1 MHSDNIHYNF
11 KSWLSKGSKM
21 TLTQLRHMN
30 ELAKTGSFIK
40 SSENL
45 FVTQPALSR
54 SIKSLEDELGA
65 KLFDRQGRH
74 TTLTAFGEEILRR
87 SEVLLDLAKDIK
99 ETHRNFKNG
108 LSGQIRIG
116 MGSGPG
122 ALVMTKLLQHIAIHY
137 PHLHIEVARGKTGML
152 IESLRARK
160 LDALIINARSM
171 KPSQD
176 LKMEIIYE
184 TPGAFMVRKG
194 HPLLKLKKVTIDDIR
209 KYPIASTAL
218 SEETEKTIIERY
230 GKDANLD
237 NLVNIKCSE
246 ISSLVEVSQ
255 HSNTILLAIRNS
267 ALELEE
273 INLTPSLDA
282 TARFGLV
289 TIENRTESPLLLHV
303 RKFIEAALNELPN
316 KMDVQQES

>member
-1 MHSDNIHYNF
+1 
-11 KSWLSKGSKM
+11 M

-122 ALVMTKLLQHIAIHY
+122 ALVMTKLLQHIAVHY

-218 SEETEKTIIERY
+218 SEETEKTIIDRY

-273 INLTPSLDA
+273 VNLTPSLDA

-303 RKFIEAALNELPN
+303 RKFIEASLNELPN
-316 KMDVQQES
+316 KMDVQQEG

>member
-1 MHSDNIHYNF
+1 
-11 KSWLSKGSKM
+11 M
-21 TLTQLRHMN
+21 TLTQLRHMS

-65 KLFDRQGRH
+65 KLFDRQGRQ

-87 SEVLLDLAKDIK
+87 SQILLDLAKDIK
-99 ETHRNFKNG
+99 DTHRNFKNG
-108 LSGQIRIG
+108 LSGQIRVG

-122 ALVMTKLLQHIAIHY
+122 ALLMTRLLEHIAVHY
-137 PHLHIEVARGKTGML
+137 PHLHIEIARGKTGML

-160 LDALIINARSM
+160 LDALVINARSM
-171 KPSQD
+171 KPAQD
-176 LKMEIIYE
+176 LKMEVICE

-194 HPLLKLKKVTIDDIR
+194 HPLRKLKKITIDDIK

-218 SEETEKTIIERY
+218 SEETEKTIIDRY
-230 GKDANLD
+230 GKDANLE
-237 NLVNIKCSE
+237 NLINIKCSE
-246 ISSLVEVSQ
+246 ISSLVDVAQ
-255 HSNTILLAIRNS
+255 RSNTVLLAIRNS

-273 INLTPSLDA
+273 IIVTPALDA
-282 TARFGLV
+282 TARFGFV
-289 TIENRTESPLLLHV
+289 TIENRTESPLLRHV
-303 RKFIEAALNELPN
+303 RDFIQKDLAERPN
-316 KMDVQQES
+316 QIPIKKE

>member
-1 MHSDNIHYNF
+1 
-11 KSWLSKGSKM
+11 
-21 TLTQLRHMN
+21 MN

-45 FVTQPALSR
+45 FITQPALSR
-54 SIKSLEDELGA
+54 SIKSLEDQLGA

-184 TPGAFMVRKG
+184 TPGAFMVHKG

-218 SEETEKTIIERY
+218 SEETEKTIIDRY

-255 HSNTILLAIRNS
+255 NSNTILLAIRNS

-282 TARFGLV
+282 TAMFGIV
-289 TIENRTESPLLLHV
+289 TIKNRTESPLLVHV
-303 RKFIEAALNELPN
+303 RKFIETALNELPN
-316 KMDVQQES
+316 KLDTQ

>member
-1 MHSDNIHYNF
+1 MS
-11 KSWLSKGSKM
+11 
-21 TLTQLRHMN
+21 

-65 KLFDRQGRH
+65 KLFDRQGRQ

-87 SEVLLDLAKDIK
+87 SQILLDLAKDIK
-99 ETHRNFKNG
+99 ETNRNFKNG

-122 ALVMTKLLQHIAIHY
+122 ALLMTQLLKHIAIHY
-137 PHLHIEVARGKTGML
+137 PHLHIEIARGKTGML

-176 LKMEIIYE
+176 LKMEIIHE

-194 HPLLKLKKVTIDDIR
+194 HPLLKLKKVTIDDLR

-218 SEETEKTIIERY
+218 SEETEKTIIDRY
-230 GKDANLD
+230 GKDANLE

-246 ISSLVEVSQ
+246 ISSLVEVTEQ
-255 HSNTILLAIRNS
+255 SNTILLAIRNS
-267 ALELEE
+267 APELEE
-273 INLTPSLDA
+273 VVITPPLDA
-282 TARFGLV
+282 TARFGFV
-289 TIENRTESPLLLHV
+289 TIENRTESPLLRHV
-303 RKFIEAALNELPN
+303 RDFIEKELNERPN
-316 KMDVQQES
+316 ELEQKKRKKPANKGGQNS

>member
-1 MHSDNIHYNF
+1 
-11 KSWLSKGSKM
+11 M
-21 TLTQLRHMN
+21 TLTQLRHMA

-65 KLFDRQGRH
+65 KLFDRQGRQ
-74 TTLTAFGEEILRR
+74 TTLTAFGEEILSR
-87 SEVLLDLAKDIK
+87 SQILLDLAKDIK

-116 MGSGPG
+116 MGSGAG
-122 ALVMTKLLQHIAIHY
+122 ALLMTPLLEHIVVHY
-137 PHLHIEVARGKTGML
+137 PHLRIEVARGKTGML

-171 KPSQD
+171 LPALD
-176 LKMEIIYE
+176 LKMEVIYE

-194 HPLLKLKKVTIDDIR
+194 HPLRKLKKISIDDLR

-218 SEETEKTIIERY
+218 SEDTEKTIIDRY

-246 ISSLVEVSQ
+246 ISSLVEVAQ
-255 HSNTILLAIRNS
+255 QSNTVLLAIRNS

-273 INLTPSLDA
+273 LVLTPPLNA
-282 TARFGLV
+282 TARFGFV
-289 TIENRTESPLLLHV
+289 TIENRTESPLLRHV
-303 RKFIEAALNELPN
+303 RDFVEKDLSARPN
-316 KMDVQQES
+316 QMAIKKE

>member
-1 MHSDNIHYNF
+1 
-11 KSWLSKGSKM
+11 M
-21 TLTQLRHMN
+21 TLTQLRHMA

-65 KLFDRQGRH
+65 KLFDRQGRE
-74 TTLTAFGEEILRR
+74 TTLTAFGEEILKR
-87 SEVLLDLAKDIK
+87 SQILLDLAKDIK
-99 ETHRNFKNG
+99 DTNRNFKNG

-122 ALVMTKLLQHIAIHY
+122 ALLMTKLLEHIAVHY

-171 KPSQD
+171 KPAHD
-176 LKMEIIYE
+176 LKMEVIHE
-184 TPGAFMVRKG
+184 TSGAFMVRKG
-194 HPLLKLKKVTIDDIR
+194 HPLRKQKKITIEDIK

-218 SEETEKTIIERY
+218 SEETEKTIIDRY
-230 GKDANLD
+230 GKEANLD

-246 ISSLVEVSQ
+246 ISSLISVAQ
-255 HSNTILLAIRNS
+255 QSNTVLLAIRN
-267 ALELEE
+267 AAPELEVIE
-273 INLTPSLDA
+273 LTPQLNA
-282 TARFGLV
+282 TARFGFV
-289 TIENRTESPLLLHV
+289 TIENRTESPLLRHV
-303 RKFIEAALNELPN
+303 RDFVRKELDDQPN
-316 KMDVQQES
+316 QMPIKN

>member
-1 MHSDNIHYNF
+1 
-11 KSWLSKGSKM
+11 M
-21 TLTQLRHMN
+21 TLTQLRHMG

-65 KLFDRQGRH
+65 KLFDRQGRQ

-87 SEVLLDLAKDIK
+87 SQILLDLAKDIK
-99 ETHRNFKNG
+99 ETNRNFKNG

-122 ALVMTKLLQHIAIHY
+122 ALLMTQLLKHIAVNY
-137 PHLHIEVARGKTGML
+137 PHLHIEIARGKTGML

-194 HPLLKLKKVTIDDIR
+194 HPLTKLKKVTIDDLR

-218 SEETEKTIIERY
+218 SEETEKTIIDRY
-230 GKDANLD
+230 GKDANLE

-246 ISSLVEVSQ
+246 ISSLVEVAQ
-255 HSNTILLAIRNS
+255 QSNTVLLAIRNS

-273 INLTPSLDA
+273 IIISPELDA
-282 TARFGLV
+282 TAKFGFV

-303 RKFIEAALNELPN
+303 RKFIESNLEDLPN
-316 KMDVQQES
+316 KISV

>member
-1 MHSDNIHYNF
+1 
-11 KSWLSKGSKM
+11 M

-122 ALVMTKLLQHIAIHY
+122 ALVMTKLLQHIATHY

-184 TPGAFMVRKG
+184 TPGAFMVRKS

-218 SEETEKTIIERY
+218 SEETEKTIIDRY

-246 ISSLVEVSQ
+246 ISSLVEVALY
-255 HSNTILLAIRNS
+255 SNTILLAIRNS

-289 TIENRTESPLLLHV
+289 TIENRTESPLLIHV

-316 KMDVQQES
+316 NMDIHQAG

>member
-1 MHSDNIHYNF
+1 
-11 KSWLSKGSKM
+11 M

-65 KLFDRQGRH
+65 KLFDRQGRRS
-74 TTLTAFGEEILRR
+74 TLTAFGEEILKR

-99 ETHRNFKNG
+99 DTHRNFKNG

-176 LKMEIIYE
+176 MKMEIIYE
-184 TPGAFMVRKG
+184 TSGAFMVRKG
-194 HPLLKLKKVTIDDIR
+194 HPLLKLKKTTIDDIR

-218 SEETEKTIIERY
+218 SEETEKIIIERY

-246 ISSLVEVSQ
+246 ISSLVEVAQ
-255 HSNTILLAIRNS
+255 HSNSILLAIRNS

-273 INLTPSLDA
+273 LNLIPPLNA

-303 RKFIEAALNELPN
+303 RKFIETALNELPN
-316 KMDVQQES
+316 NMNAQKEG

>member
-1 MHSDNIHYNF
+1 
-11 KSWLSKGSKM
+11 M
-21 TLTQLRHMN
+21 TLTQLRHMA

-65 KLFDRQGRH
+65 KLFDRQGRE
-74 TTLTAFGEEILRR
+74 TTLTAFGEEILKR
-87 SEVLLDLAKDIK
+87 SLILLDLAKDIK
-99 ETHRNFKNG
+99 DTNRNFKNG

-122 ALVMTKLLQHIAIHY
+122 ALLMTKLLEHIAVHY

-171 KPSQD
+171 KPAHD
-176 LKMEIIYE
+176 LKMEVIHE
-184 TPGAFMVRKG
+184 TSGAFMVRKG
-194 HPLLKLKKVTIDDIR
+194 HPLRKQKKITIEDIK

-218 SEETEKTIIERY
+218 SEETEKTIIDRY
-230 GKDANLD
+230 GKEANLD

-246 ISSLVEVSQ
+246 ISSLISVAQ
-255 HSNTILLAIRNS
+255 QSNTVLLAIRN
-267 ALELEE
+267 AAPELEVIE
-273 INLTPSLDA
+273 LTPQLNA
-282 TARFGLV
+282 TARFGFV
-289 TIENRTESPLLLHV
+289 TIENRTESPLLRHV
-303 RKFIEAALNELPN
+303 RDFVRKELDDQPN
-316 KMDVQQES
+316 QMPIKN

>member
-1 MHSDNIHYNF
+1 
-11 KSWLSKGSKM
+11 M

-218 SEETEKTIIERY
+218 SEETEKTIIDRY

-316 KMDVQQES
+316 KMDVQQEG

>member
-1 MHSDNIHYNF
+1 
-11 KSWLSKGSKM
+11 M

-218 SEETEKTIIERY
+218 SEETEKTIIDRY

>member
-1 MHSDNIHYNF
+1 
-11 KSWLSKGSKM
+11 M
-21 TLTQLRHMN
+21 TLTQLRHMS

-65 KLFDRQGRH
+65 KLFDRQGRQ
-74 TTLTAFGEEILRR
+74 TILTAFGEEILRR
-87 SEVLLDLAKDIK
+87 SQILLDLAKDIK
-99 ETHRNFKNG
+99 ETNRNFKNG

-122 ALVMTKLLQHIAIHY
+122 ALLMTRLLKHIAVHY
-137 PHLHIEVARGKTGML
+137 PHLHIEIARGKTGML

-176 LKMEIIYE
+176 LKMEIIHE

-194 HPLLKLKKVTIDDIR
+194 HPLRKMKKIAMDDLR

-218 SEETEKTIIERY
+218 SEATEKTIIDRY
-230 GKDANLD
+230 GKDANLE

-246 ISSLVEVSQ
+246 ISSLVEVAEQ
-255 HSNTILLAIRNS
+255 SNTVLLAIRNS
-267 ALELEE
+267 ALDLEE
-273 INLTPSLDA
+273 IILTPPLNA
-282 TARFGLV
+282 TARFGFV
-289 TIENRTESPLLLHV
+289 TIENRTESPLLRHV
-303 RKFIEAALNELPN
+303 RDFIEKDLSERPN
-316 KMDVQQES
+316 QMTIQKE

>member
-1 MHSDNIHYNF
+1 
-11 KSWLSKGSKM
+11 
-21 TLTQLRHMN
+21 MN

-65 KLFDRQGRH
+65 KLFDRQGRR
-74 TTLTAFGEEILRR
+74 TSLTAFGEEILRR

-99 ETHRNFKNG
+99 NTHRNFKNG
-108 LSGQIRIG
+108 LSGQVRIG

-122 ALVMTKLLQHIAIHY
+122 ALVMTKLLQHIAVHY

-184 TPGAFMVRKG
+184 TPGAFMVRKD
-194 HPLLKLKKVTIDDIR
+194 HPLIKLQIIKMDDIR

-218 SEETEKTIIERY
+218 SEETEKTIIDRY

-246 ISSLVEVSQ
+246 ISSLVEVAK
-255 HSNTILLAIRNS
+255 HSNTVLLAIRNS
-267 ALELEE
+267 ALDLEE
-273 INLTPSLDA
+273 IILTPPLNA
-282 TARFGLV
+282 TARFGFV
-289 TIENRTESPLLLHV
+289 TIENRTESPLLGHI
-303 RKFIEAALNELPN
+303 RSFIEKDLNARPN
-316 KMDVQQES
+316 KMEIQV

>member
-11 KSWLSKGSKM
+11 KSWLLKGSEM

-108 LSGQIRIG
+108 LSGQIRLG

-122 ALVMTKLLQHIAIHY
+122 ALVMTKLLQHVAIHY

-160 LDALIINARSM
+160 LDALLINARSM

-184 TPGAFMVRKG
+184 TPGAFMARKG

-218 SEETEKTIIERY
+218 SEETEKTIIDRY

-255 HSNTILLAIRNS
+255 QSNTILLAIRNS

-303 RKFIEAALNELPN
+303 RRFIETALNELPN
-316 KMDVQQES
+316 KMDIQ

>member
-1 MHSDNIHYNF
+1 
-11 KSWLSKGSKM
+11 M

-122 ALVMTKLLQHIAIHY
+122 ALVMTKLLQHIAVHY

-218 SEETEKTIIERY
+218 SEETEKTIIDRY

-246 ISSLVEVSQ
+246 ISSLVEVAQ

-273 INLTPSLDA
+273 VNLAPSLDA

-303 RKFIEAALNELPN
+303 RKFIETALNELPN
-316 KMDVQQES
+316 NMDIQQAG

>member
-1 MHSDNIHYNF
+1 
-11 KSWLSKGSKM
+11 M
-21 TLTQLRHMN
+21 TLTQLRHMS

-65 KLFDRQGRH
+65 KLFDRQGRQ

-87 SEVLLDLAKDIK
+87 SQILLDLAKDIK
-99 ETHRNFKNG
+99 ETNRNFKNG

-122 ALVMTKLLQHIAIHY
+122 ALLMTELLKHIAINY
-137 PHLHIEVARGKTGML
+137 PHLHIEIARGKTGML

-184 TPGAFMVRKG
+184 TPGAFMVRKS
-194 HPLLKLKKVTIDDIR
+194 HPLRKLKKVSIEDLR

-218 SEETEKTIIERY
+218 SEDTEKTIIDRY

-246 ISSLVEVSQ
+246 ISSLVEVAQ
-255 HSNTILLAIRNS
+255 QSNTVLLAIRNS
-267 ALELEE
+267 ALDLEE
-273 INLTPSLDA
+273 IIVTPELNA
-282 TARFGLV
+282 TAIFGFV
-289 TIENRTESPLLLHV
+289 TIEHRTESPLLLHV
-303 RKFIEAALNELPN
+303 RKFIESNLEDRPN
-316 KMDVQQES
+316 KMAIKGKK

>member
-1 MHSDNIHYNF
+1 
-11 KSWLSKGSKM
+11 M

-45 FVTQPALSR
+45 FVTQPTLSR

-122 ALVMTKLLQHIAIHY
+122 ALVMTKLLQHIATHY

-218 SEETEKTIIERY
+218 SEETEKTIIDRY

-273 INLTPSLDA
+273 VNLTPSLDA

-303 RKFIEAALNELPN
+303 RKFIETALNELPN
-316 KMDVQQES
+316 NMDIQQAG

>member
-1 MHSDNIHYNF
+1 MS
-11 KSWLSKGSKM
+11 
-21 TLTQLRHMN
+21 

-65 KLFDRQGRH
+65 KLFDRQGRQ

-87 SEVLLDLAKDIK
+87 SQILLDLAKDIK
-99 ETHRNFKNG
+99 ETNRNFKNG

-122 ALVMTKLLQHIAIHY
+122 ALLMTRLLKHIAVHY
-137 PHLHIEVARGKTGML
+137 PHLHIEIARGKTGML

-176 LKMEIIYE
+176 LKMEIIHE

-194 HPLLKLKKVTIDDIR
+194 HPLRKMKKIAMDDLR

-218 SEETEKTIIERY
+218 SEATEKTIIDRY
-230 GKDANLD
+230 GKDANLE

-246 ISSLVEVSQ
+246 ISSLVEVAEQ
-255 HSNTILLAIRNS
+255 SNTVLLAIRNS
-267 ALELEE
+267 ALDLEE
-273 INLTPSLDA
+273 IILTPPLNA
-282 TARFGLV
+282 TARFGFV
-289 TIENRTESPLLLHV
+289 TIENRTESPLLRHV
-303 RKFIEAALNELPN
+303 RDFIEKDLSERPN
-316 KMDVQQES
+316 QMTIQKE

>member
-1 MHSDNIHYNF
+1 MEVQ
-11 KSWLSKGSKM
+11 L
-21 TLTQLRHMN
+21 TLTQLRHMA

-65 KLFDRQGRH
+65 KLFDRQGRQ
-74 TTLTAFGEEILRR
+74 TTLTAFGEEILSR
-87 SEVLLDLAKDIK
+87 SQILLDLAKDIK

-116 MGSGPG
+116 MGSGAG
-122 ALVMTKLLQHIAIHY
+122 ALLMTPLLEHIVVHY
-137 PHLHIEVARGKTGML
+137 PHLRIEVARGKTGML

-171 KPSQD
+171 LPALD
-176 LKMEIIYE
+176 LKMEVIYE

-194 HPLLKLKKVTIDDIR
+194 HPLRKLKKISIDDLR

-218 SEETEKTIIERY
+218 SEDTEKTIIDRY

-246 ISSLVEVSQ
+246 ISSLVEVAQ
-255 HSNTILLAIRNS
+255 QSNTVLLAIRNS

-273 INLTPSLDA
+273 LVLTPPLNA
-282 TARFGLV
+282 TARFGFV
-289 TIENRTESPLLLHV
+289 TIENRTESPLLRHV
-303 RKFIEAALNELPN
+303 RDFVEKDLSARPN
-316 KMDVQQES
+316 QMAIKKE

>member
-1 MHSDNIHYNF
+1 
-11 KSWLSKGSKM
+11 M
-21 TLTQLRHMN
+21 TLTQLRHMS

-65 KLFDRQGRH
+65 KLFDRQGRQ

-87 SEVLLDLAKDIK
+87 SQILLDLAKDIK
-99 ETHRNFKNG
+99 DTHRNFKNG
-108 LSGQIRIG
+108 LSGQIRVG

-122 ALVMTKLLQHIAIHY
+122 ALLMTRLLEHIAVHY
-137 PHLHIEVARGKTGML
+137 PHLHIEIARGKTGML

-171 KPSQD
+171 KPAQD
-176 LKMEIIYE
+176 LKMEVICE
-184 TPGAFMVRKG
+184 TSGAFMVRKG
-194 HPLLKLKKVTIDDIR
+194 HPLRKLKKITIDDIK

-218 SEETEKTIIERY
+218 SEETEKTIIDRY
-230 GKDANLD
+230 GKDANLE
-237 NLVNIKCSE
+237 NLINIKCSE
-246 ISSLVEVSQ
+246 ISSLVEVAQ
-255 HSNTILLAIRNS
+255 RSNTVLLAIRNS

-273 INLTPSLDA
+273 IIVTPTLDA
-282 TARFGLV
+282 TARFGFV
-289 TIENRTESPLLLHV
+289 TIENRTESPLLRHV
-303 RKFIEAALNELPN
+303 RDFIQKDLAERPN
-316 KMDVQQES
+316 QIPIKKE

>member
-1 MHSDNIHYNF
+1 
-11 KSWLSKGSKM
+11 M
-21 TLTQLRHMN
+21 TLTQLRHMS

-40 SSENL
+40 ASENL

-54 SIKSLEDELGA
+54 SIKSLEDELGE
-65 KLFDRQGRH
+65 KLFDRQGRQS
-74 TTLTAFGEEILRR
+74 TLTAFGEEIYSR
-87 SEVLLDLAKDIK
+87 SQILLDLAKDIK
-99 ETHRNFKNG
+99 DTNRNFKNG

-122 ALVMTKLLQHIAIHY
+122 ALLMTELLQHIAAHY
-137 PHLHIEVARGKTGML
+137 PHLHIEIARGKTGML

-171 KPSQD
+171 KPSHD

-184 TPGAFMVRKG
+184 TPGAFMVRKS
-194 HPLLKLKKVTIDDIR
+194 HPLRKLKKVTFDDIR

-230 GKDANLD
+230 GKEANLD

-246 ISSLVEVSQ
+246 ISSLVEVAQ

-273 INLTPSLDA
+273 LKVSPALDA
-282 TARFGLV
+282 TARFGFV
-289 TIENRTESPLLLHV
+289 TIETRTESPLLRHV
-303 RKFIEAALNELPN
+303 RNFVQTNLDERPN
-316 KMDVQQES
+316 KMKIRNE

>member
-1 MHSDNIHYNF
+1 
-11 KSWLSKGSKM
+11 
-21 TLTQLRHMN
+21 MN

-74 TTLTAFGEEILRR
+74 TSLTAFGEEILRR

-99 ETHRNFKNG
+99 NTHRNFKNG
-108 LSGQIRIG
+108 LSGQVRIG

-122 ALVMTKLLQHIAIHY
+122 ALVMTKLLQHIAVHY

-184 TPGAFMVRKG
+184 TPGAFMVRKS
-194 HPLLKLKKVTIDDIR
+194 HPLLKLQTIKMDDIR

-218 SEETEKTIIERY
+218 SEETEKTIIDRY

-246 ISSLVEVSQ
+246 ISSLVEVAK
-255 HSNTILLAIRNS
+255 HSNTVLLAIRNS
-267 ALELEE
+267 ALDLEE
-273 INLTPSLDA
+273 IILTPPLNA
-282 TARFGLV
+282 TARFGFV
-289 TIENRTESPLLLHV
+289 TIENRTESPLLSHI
-303 RKFIEAALNELPN
+303 RSFIEKDLNARPN
-316 KMDVQQES
+316 KMEVQA

>member
-1 MHSDNIHYNF
+1 
-11 KSWLSKGSKM
+11 
-21 TLTQLRHMN
+21 MN

-218 SEETEKTIIERY
+218 SEETEKTIIDRY

-316 KMDVQQES
+316 KMDVQQEG

>member
-1 MHSDNIHYNF
+1 
-11 KSWLSKGSKM
+11 M

-99 ETHRNFKNG
+99 ETNRNFKNG

-122 ALVMTKLLQHIAIHY
+122 ALIMTKLLQHIATHY

-184 TPGAFMVRKG
+184 TPGAFMVRKS

-218 SEETEKTIIERY
+218 SEETEKTIIDRY

-246 ISSLVEVSQ
+246 ISSLVDVAQ

-273 INLTPSLDA
+273 VNLTPSLDA

-303 RKFIEAALNELPN
+303 RKFIEITLNELPN
-316 KMDVQQES
+316 DMGIRQAG

>member
-1 MHSDNIHYNF
+1 
-11 KSWLSKGSKM
+11 M

-184 TPGAFMVRKG
+184 TPGAFMVRKS

-218 SEETEKTIIERY
+218 SEETEKTIIDRY

-246 ISSLVEVSQ
+246 ISSLVEVAL

-289 TIENRTESPLLLHV
+289 TIENRTESPLLIHV

-316 KMDVQQES
+316 NMDIHQAG

>member
-1 MHSDNIHYNF
+1 
-11 KSWLSKGSKM
+11 M
-21 TLTQLRHMN
+21 TLTQLRHMS

-65 KLFDRQGRH
+65 KLFDRQGRN

-87 SEVLLDLAKDIK
+87 SQILLDLAKDIK
-99 ETHRNFKNG
+99 ETNRNFKNG

-122 ALVMTKLLQHIAIHY
+122 ALLMTELLKHIAVNY

-184 TPGAFMVRKG
+184 TPGAFMVRKS
-194 HPLLKLKKVTIDDIR
+194 HPLRKLKKVTIEDLR
-209 KYPIASTAL
+209 RYPLASTAL
-218 SEETEKTIIERY
+218 SEETEKTIIDRY
-230 GKDANLD
+230 GKDANLE

-246 ISSLVEVSQ
+246 ISSLVEVTQ
-255 HSNTILLAIRNS
+255 QSNTILLAIRNS
-267 ALELEE
+267 ALGLEE
-273 INLTPSLDA
+273 IVVDPPLNA
-282 TARFGLV
+282 TAKFGFV
-289 TIENRTESPLLLHV
+289 TIENRTESPLLQHV
-303 RKFIEAALNELPN
+303 REFIQKDLAERPN
-316 KMDVQQES
+316 QMQKKE

>member
-1 MHSDNIHYNF
+1 MA
-11 KSWLSKGSKM
+11 
-21 TLTQLRHMN
+21 

-65 KLFDRQGRH
+65 KLFDRQGRE
-74 TTLTAFGEEILRR
+74 TTLTAFGEEILKR
-87 SEVLLDLAKDIK
+87 SQILLDLAKDIK
-99 ETHRNFKNG
+99 DTNRNFKNG

-122 ALVMTKLLQHIAIHY
+122 ALLMTKLLEHIAVHY

-171 KPSQD
+171 KPAQD
-176 LKMEIIYE
+176 LKMEVIHE
-184 TPGAFMVRKG
+184 TSGAFMVRKG
-194 HPLLKLKKVTIDDIR
+194 HPLRKQKKITIEDIK

-230 GKDANLD
+230 GKEANLD

-246 ISSLVEVSQ
+246 ISSLINVAQ
-255 HSNTILLAIRNS
+255 QSNTVLLAIRN
-267 ALELEE
+267 AAPELEVIE
-273 INLTPSLDA
+273 LTPQLNA
-282 TARFGLV
+282 TARFGFV
-289 TIENRTESPLLLHV
+289 TIENRTESPLLRHV
-303 RKFIEAALNELPN
+303 RDFVRKELDDQPN
-316 KMDVQQES
+316 QMPIKN

>member
-1 MHSDNIHYNF
+1 
-11 KSWLSKGSKM
+11 M

-45 FVTQPALSR
+45 FITQPALSR
-54 SIKSLEDELGA
+54 SIKSLEDQLGA

-184 TPGAFMVRKG
+184 TPGAFMVHKG

-218 SEETEKTIIERY
+218 SEETEKTIIDRY

-255 HSNTILLAIRNS
+255 NSNTILLAIRNS

-282 TARFGLV
+282 TAMFGIV
-289 TIENRTESPLLLHV
+289 TIKNRTESPLLVHV
-303 RKFIEAALNELPN
+303 RKFIETALNELPN
-316 KMDVQQES
+316 KLDTQ